1 MCPSPTTRGGVRGQP
16 LPDHHLRAEQGLDLQ
31 ARRPHG
37 PADRHG
43 RLRIETVPGTT
54 HFLPMERPDL
64 VQAGLREAIAAP
76 AP

>member
-1 MCPSPTTRGGVRGQP
+1 
-16 LPDHHLRAEQGLDLQ
+16 
-31 ARRPHG
+31 
-37 PADRHG
+37 
-43 RLRIETVPGTT
+43 VPGTT